1 MNHSAVVPLIL
12 PMETLHEVP
21 LRESVRNA
29 VEQYLVQLE
38 GHPAQDL
45 YRMVLSEV
53 ERPLLEAVLAHTG
66 SNQSKAARLLGISRS
81 TLRKKLIQYHL
92 G

>member
-1 MNHSAVVPLIL
+1 
-12 PMETLHEVP
+12 
-21 LRESVRNA
+21 
-29 VEQYLVQLE
+29 
-38 GHPAQDL
+38 
-45 YRMVLSEV
+45 MVLSEV

-66 SNQSKAARLLGISRS
+66 SNQSKAARVLGISRS